1 MCRVSKF
8 YTTVLKQS
16 STIKMI
22 SVVKIFG
29 KLGVRSGL
37 LTESFE
43 RTSLFEVKTIKII
56 YLGNAQS
63 MVYFIP

>member
-1 MCRVSKF
+1 
-8 YTTVLKQS
+8 
-16 STIKMI
+16 MI
-22 SVVKIFG
+22 SVLKIFG
-29 KLGVRSGL
+29 KLVVRSGL